1 MFKKLLAAIG
11 VGGAS
16 VDTRLLNAS
25 LQPGQTFEARI
36 VLKGGEVSQSIAGL
50 ELALMTRVKVSDGD
64 SSHFINHCLASWR
77 ISEGFELQAGEERE
91 LPFIGQ
97 LHPETPFTELPV
109 CNNQCRVW
117 LQTGLAIDYAID
129 PGDQDLLQ
137 IQPTQLLLHLLQAME
152 ELGFVLKKADVEQ
165 GYINTSGF
173 RSGSGCYQELEFV
186 PAGLGIRLLREVELT
201 LVPAGKQ
208 THILLELDRAFRG
221 DGYLSLTLDNQ
232 ADYPQVLAALQP
244 HLV

>member
-1 MFKKLLAAIG
+1 M
-11 VGGAS
+11 
-16 VDTRLLNAS
+16 N
-25 LQPGQTFEARI
+25 
-36 VLKGGEVSQSIAGL
+36 
-50 ELALMTRVKVSDGD
+50 
-64 SSHFINHCLASWR
+64 
-77 ISEGFELQAGEERE
+77 
-91 LPFIGQ
+91 
-97 LHPETPFTELPV
+97 
-109 CNNQCRVW
+109 
-117 LQTGLAIDYAID
+117 
-129 PGDQDLLQ
+129 
-137 IQPTQLLLHLLQAME
+137 
-152 ELGFVLKKADVEQ
+152 LKKADVEQ

>member
-109 CNNQCRVW
+109 RNNQCRVW

-137 IQPTQLLLHLLQAME
+137 IQLPSCCCTCCRPWRSWALS
-152 ELGFVLKKADVEQ
+152 LKKPMSSKV
-165 GYINTSGF
+165 
-173 RSGSGCYQELEFV
+173 YQHLWVSQWF
-186 PAGLGIRLLREVELT
+186 RLLSRVGVCT
-201 LVPAGKQ
+201 R
-208 THILLELDRAFRG
+208 RAWDPPF
-221 DGYLSLTLDNQ
+221 
-232 ADYPQVLAALQP
+232 A
-244 HLV
+244 